1 MYKKYRIYHQLR
13 SLLSIAAVFLMCV
26 ACGDGS
32 SATLMEGLGSHEGA
46 LSHDEN
52 PSPSAETRDHNINAN
67 LELTFELHRQALPAA
82 GNGMLSAFSVR
93 QAFALLYAGSATN
106 TKTDVAEVIGF
117 DEDIDIAL
125 EAINAVNDTLESY
138 QLPADQE
145 LEAVQLRTANAFF
158 GREGTTFIPDYLD
171 TVSRHLGTGI
181 FSADFVNDPEGSRQ
195 TINQWVEDQTETRI
209 KDLLPGGTITSDT
222 LAVLTNAVYFKA
234 PWQSKFEA
242 DYTGDGEFTLD
253 DGTDV
258 TVPLMRQ
265 TGHFSHL
272 SNEELMGIELPFRG
286 NKLAMTLL
294 SPTSSSLSEFES
306 HLNVEKW
313 QSIIATMQPGNVSI
327 VLPKFEFETGTISL
341 KGALTMLGLGSI
353 FGSADL
359 SAMVPGLSLFIS
371 DVLHKTFV
379 KVDEGGT
386 EAAAATAI
394 IVDTESAAEPPSLTI
409 SLTQPFVFAIRDI
422 ESGQI
427 LFFGR
432 VSDPR

>member
-1 MYKKYRIYHQLR
+1 M
-13 SLLSIAAVFLMCV
+13 
-26 ACGDGS
+26 
-32 SATLMEGLGSHEGA
+32 
-46 LSHDEN
+46 
-52 PSPSAETRDHNINAN
+52 
-67 LELTFELHRQALPAA
+67 
-82 GNGMLSAFSVR
+82 
-93 QAFALLYAGSATN
+93 
-106 TKTDVAEVIGF
+106 
-117 DEDIDIAL
+117 
-125 EAINAVNDTLESY
+125 
-138 QLPADQE
+138 
-145 LEAVQLRTANAFF
+145 
-158 GREGTTFIPDYLD
+158 
-171 TVSRHLGTGI
+171 GTGI

-242 DYTGDGEFTLD
+242 DYTRDGEFTLD

-286 NKLAMTLL
+286 NKLAMTIL
-294 SPTSSSLSEFES
+294 SPTSSSLSDFES
-306 HLNVEKW
+306 QLNVEKW
-313 QSIIATMQPGNVSI
+313 ESVIATMQPGNVSI

-341 KGALTMLGLGSI
+341 KGALTMLGLSSI
-353 FGSADL
+353 FTSADL

-386 EAAAATAI
+386 EAARRQRLLSSPKALR
-394 IVDTESAAEPPSLTI
+394 SPRLSPFHSPSPS
-409 SLTQPFVFAIRDI
+409 SLPYETSKAVKSCFLDAYPIHVRHL
-422 ESGQI
+422 GC
-427 LFFGR
+427 
-432 VSDPR
+432 